1 MAAYNK
7 APKVGVRTT
16 LAGRT
21 DVHCLNT
28 LSDFWPIGTLAAMKR
43 LFMDSGGPSP
53 PPVSHHC
60 SSMLDRG
67 FGTFA
72 STPPATRLR
81 TVGQAR
87 HRMSEVSSRG
97 DAGGRMSLSSAP
109 ANEIAVCEPPTT
121 DSNVLGLER
130 VLFRGEPFL
139 RQEERFIHNVVWSR
153 QAGRLFPPRSDRTYK
168 DSLLG
173 SNPQQTGGPVVPGS
187 NQGPRGSAA
196 KASWLHRVVR
206 LWEAFG
212 RNETQAT
219 GSCGPARPGGG
230 THPSG
235 PRQQGLLLRERP
247 DREQGDPWPLA
258 ENQGPWGSAAKPTL
272 HDWTRLT

>member
-1 MAAYNK
+1 
-7 APKVGVRTT
+7 
-16 LAGRT
+16 
-21 DVHCLNT
+21 
-28 LSDFWPIGTLAAMKR
+28 
-43 LFMDSGGPSP
+43 
-53 PPVSHHC
+53 
-60 SSMLDRG
+60 
-67 FGTFA
+67 
-72 STPPATRLR
+72 
-81 TVGQAR
+81 
-87 HRMSEVSSRG
+87 MSEVSSCW
-97 DAGGRMSLSSAP
+97 DAGGCSSQPLNSLHKV
-109 ANEIAVCEPPTT
+109 AVCEPSTT
-121 DSNVLGLER
+121 GGNVFRLER

-139 RQEERFIHNVVWSR
+139 HQEERFIHNVVRSR
-153 QAGRLFPPRSDRTYK
+153 QVGHLFPPPSDRTYK

-173 SNPQQTGGPVVPGS
+173 SNPQQTGEPVVPGT

-196 KASWLHRVVR
+196 KASWLHRIVG

-212 RNETQAT
+212 RDETHAT
-219 GSCGPARPGGG
+219 GSCGPTRPGGW

>member
-43 LFMDSGGPSP
+43 LFMDSGGPP
-53 PPVSHHC
+53 LPPVSHPC
-60 SSMLDRG
+60 SSTINREI
-67 FGTFA
+67 GTFA

-81 TVGQAR
+81 TVAQAR

-109 ANEIAVCEPPTT
+109 ANEVARCEPATT
-121 DSNVLGLER
+121 VGNAPQVERTLTSVDEVL
-130 VLFRGEPFL
+130 
-139 RQEERFIHNVVWSR
+139 RFCW
-153 QAGRLFPPRSDRTYK
+153 AGSLFPPRPDRTNK

-173 SNPQQTGGPVVPGS
+173 SNPQQTGEPVVPGT

-196 KASWLHRVVR
+196 KASWLHRIVG

-212 RNETQAT
+212 RDETHAT
-219 GSCGPARPGGG
+219 GSCGPTRPGGW

>member
-1 MAAYNK
+1 
-7 APKVGVRTT
+7 
-16 LAGRT
+16 
-21 DVHCLNT
+21 
-28 LSDFWPIGTLAAMKR
+28 MKR

-53 PPVSHHC
+53 PPVSHPC
-60 SSMLDRG
+60 SYTLTG
-67 FGTFA
+67 VIGTFA
-72 STPPATRLR
+72 SIRWANRLR
-81 TVGQAR
+81 TVGPAR
-87 HRMSEVSSRG
+87 HRMSEVSSCW
-97 DAGGRMSLSSAP
+97 DAGGCSSQLSNSL
-109 ANEIAVCEPPTT
+109 NKVAVCEPSTT
-121 DSNVLGLER
+121 DGNVLGLER

>member
-1 MAAYNK
+1 
-7 APKVGVRTT
+7 
-16 LAGRT
+16 
-21 DVHCLNT
+21 
-28 LSDFWPIGTLAAMKR
+28 MKR

-153 QAGRLFPPRSDRTYK
+153 QAGRLFPPRSDRTNK

-173 SNPQQTGGPVVPGS
+173 S
-187 NQGPRGSAA
+187 
-196 KASWLHRVVR
+196 K
-206 LWEAFG
+206 
-212 RNETQAT
+212 
-219 GSCGPARPGGG
+219 
-230 THPSG
+230 
-235 PRQQGLLLRERP
+235 
-247 DREQGDPWPLA
+247 QGDPWVRGTYYGPIGFLGKGGVAVPGVSSCWEQPLRPRPA
-258 ENQGPWGSAAKPTL
+258 PTTSRPQGVAVLRGRVAVPTRLGRDKQGDPWVPGTRREPVGFLAKSDLAYGNDREVRRPSGTVRPN
-272 HDWTRLT
+272 DWTRLT